1 MSEAGGE
8 ADTAITIPL
17 FVEGLHWYHMK
28 AFALL
33 ILGVVTWIRRV
44 DKTETSPNNQGKF
57 HNGNA

>member
-17 FVEGLHWYHMK
+17 FVEEPHWHHMK
-28 AFALL
+28 AFAIL

-44 DKTETSPNNQGKF
+44 DTPETSPNNQGKF
-57 HNGNA
+57 HSGNA

>member
-17 FVEGLHWYHMK
+17 FVDGPHWYHMK
-28 AFALL
+28 ALAIL

-44 DKTETSPNNQGKF
+44 DKTETSPNNQGKI